1 MPKAIEDIIEG
12 VENLNALDGLCD
24 TAAGWVA
31 RATSRDAVKN
41 ALSGT
46 WLSHPL
52 HPVLTDLPIGA
63 WVMASALDLTAG
75 GSGAASARRL
85 VGLGLVATVPAAVAG
100 AADWSDTYGGT
111 RRVGLV
117 HALGNVVATTL
128 QAASWAA
135 RRRGRHRAGAALGC
149 AGLGL
154 TVCAA
159 YLGGHLSYVRGVG
172 VDHTAF
178 QETVT
183 DWTEVAAL
191 SALTDG
197 VPLRVTAG
205 GVPVMLVRHAGELYA
220 LSATCTHAGGPL
232 DEGAVLDD
240 GCVRCP
246 WHGSVFRLADGAAV
260 RGPATVDEPRWDVRT
275 DGDRVYVRSAR

>member
-12 VENLNALDGLCD
+12 VEDLEALDGLCD
-24 TAAGWVA
+24 TVAGWVA
-31 RATSRDAVKN
+31 RATSRDVVKSS
-41 ALSGT
+41 LSGT

-85 VGLGLVATVPAAVAG
+85 VGLGLVATLPTAVAG

-117 HALGNVVATTL
+117 HALGNVAATVL
-128 QAASWAA
+128 QAASWVA

-154 TVCAA
+154 TVGAA

-191 SALTDG
+191 SALSDG

-205 GVPVMLVRHAGELYA
+205 GVPVMLVRHAGQLYA

-275 DGDRVYVRSAR
+275 DGDRVYVRTVR